1 MRMDGRGIPTVLFA
15 GVALLVGVAIVAC
28 GADAAVP
35 TEASTPGVDAG
46 PAKELPRD
54 AAASEASAPP
64 TPATS
69 CLGPSL
75 PITIAGGL
83 PYVKARVGAAP
94 ASAEGEFLL
103 DLATTRTTIDL
114 AAFHGV
120 VPAASGCNPALLG
133 QRCTF
138 DAFDL
143 FGDLGQ
149 VTLTTADH
157 EGYGAGKV
165 RPAGILGTDLL
176 SRMVLTLDYAAL
188 RVHRADEATR
198 CDDEGF
204 AAEGFVALSS
214 AGFYASDV
222 TTLKPLREV
231 VSDAASGITVP
242 NVPSVPIRVGNATA
256 PAQLD
261 TGFDDYL
268 HPFSINVNEAF
279 FAAITKA
286 SPKALVRAPDRDLS
300 LSTCAGVAEPVEAY
314 VLAAG
319 GEASLVDESGA
330 PAFSTAEA
338 TVFVKRTPPVARRC
352 GGIGTWTAPA
362 AQIGGTFFDALGA
375 TVFDPFAGRVWIK
388 KPGG

>member
-1 MRMDGRGIPTVLFA
+1 MHVAGRSIPRVLLPGLTVFA
-15 GVALLVGVAIVAC
+15 GIAIAACSSDGAAPPGV
-28 GADAAVP
+28 
-35 TEASTPGVDAG
+35 STPVADGGRAT
-46 PAKELPRD
+46 ELPRD
-54 AAASEASAPP
+54 GAAPDASPP
-64 TPATS
+64 PVPATS

-83 PYVKARVGAAP
+83 PYVKARVGTAP

-114 AAFHGV
+114 AAFSGV
-120 VPAASGCNPALLG
+120 VPVATGCDPSLLG

-176 SRMVLTLDYAAL
+176 SRMVLTLYYSGL
-188 RVHRADEATR
+188 RVHRADEITR
-198 CDDEGF
+198 CDDDGF
-204 AAEGFVALSS
+204 AAEGLVPLSS
-214 AGFYASDV
+214 VGFYASDV

-242 NVPSVPIRVGNATA
+242 NVPTVPIRVGNTA
-256 PAQLD
+256 APVQLD

-268 HPFSINVNEAF
+268 YPFSINVNEAF

-286 SPKALVRAPDRDLS
+286 APKALVRAPDRDLS

-319 GEASLVDESGA
+319 TEASLVDESGA
-330 PAFSTAEA
+330 PAFSTAQA
-338 TVFVKRTPPVARRC
+338 TVFVKRTPAVARRC

-362 AQIGGTFFDALGA
+362 AQIGGTFFDALGT